1 MNNRKAPLCL
11 QNSPYSLNEKWFIQ
25 PVFSV
30 LTLLVQRQ
38 SFSKHFFTSFY
49 LKVVVILS
57 TPVFRGTHFSRFHKK
72 IAHWKSVNKDFPQIS
87 RKWNF
92 VPWLL
97 ITYMSFYVKITWCL
111 WWAFELIHVPEAFV
125 TSGEI
130 WLILLETNLCTAR
143 CFHKDV

>member
-1 MNNRKAPLCL
+1 MNNRKVPLCL
-11 QNSPYSLNEKWFIQ
+11 QNSSYSLNEKWFIQ

-57 TPVFRGTHFSRFHKK
+57 TPVFRGTYFSRFHKK

-97 ITYMSFYVKITWCL
+97 IIYMSFFKSANYLMSLMSIWTHPCPGSFRHQWGNL
-111 WWAFELIHVPEAFV
+111 THSF
-125 TSGEI
+125 SGKSMY
-130 WLILLETNLCTAR
+130 CPM
-143 CFHKDV
+143 FP

>member
-25 PVFSV
+25 PIFSV

-57 TPVFRGTHFSRFHKK
+57 TPVFHGTYFSRFPKK
-72 IAHWKSVNKDFPQIS
+72 NCALKIREQRFPANIEEV
-87 RKWNF
+87 KFCTLVIN
-92 VPWLL
+92 
-97 ITYMSFYVKITWCL
+97 YFYVLLSANYLMSLMSIWTHLCPGSFRHQWGNL
-111 WWAFELIHVPEAFV
+111 THSF
-125 TSGEI
+125 SGKSMY
-130 WLILLETNLCTAR
+130 CPM
-143 CFHKDV
+143 FP

>member
-1 MNNRKAPLCL
+1 MNKRKAPLCL

-57 TPVFRGTHFSRFHKK
+57 TPVFRGTYFSRFHKK
-72 IAHWKSVNKDFPQIS
+72 IAHWKSVNKDFLQIS

-97 ITYMSFYVKITWCL
+97 IIYKCKLLDVFDEHLNSSMSRKLPSPVGKSDSF
-111 WWAFELIHVPEAFV
+111 F
-125 TSGEI
+125 
-130 WLILLETNLCTAR
+130 
-143 CFHKDV
+143 